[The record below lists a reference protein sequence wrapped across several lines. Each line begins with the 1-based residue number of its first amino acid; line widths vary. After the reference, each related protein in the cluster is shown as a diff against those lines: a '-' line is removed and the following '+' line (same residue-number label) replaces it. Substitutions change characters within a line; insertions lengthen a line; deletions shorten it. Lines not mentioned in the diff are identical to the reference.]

1 MSNDDK
7 VEQTNVDITD
17 EAGEVTHET
26 EGLTEDHVPD
36 LQVKLEEAL
45 AKSDEYYDQ
54 LLRNKAELDNVRK
67 RSQRE
72 LENAHKYAIEKFI
85 NELLPVIDS
94 MEMGQQAADTATDIA
109 QIKEGTAMTLT
120 MFHSLLEKF
129 EIEIINPQGDNFDPE
144 FHQAMSIQE
153 SADVPPNSVMA
164 VMQKGYTLAGR
175 LLRPA
180 MVMVSKAAADSAPEN
195 TEKDAD

>member
-1 MSNDDK
+1 MSKDEK
-7 VEQTNVDITD
+7 VEPVNVDITD
-17 EAGEVTHET
+17 EAGEVVHET

-45 AKSDEYYDQ
+45 AKADDYYDQ

-72 LENAHKYAIEKFI
+72 LENAHKYAVEKFI
-85 NELLPVIDS
+85 NALLPVIDGI
-94 MEMGQQAADTATDIA
+94 EMGKQAAETITDVDKL
-109 QIKEGTAMTLT
+109 KEGIDMSLN
-120 MFHSLLEKF
+120 MFHQLLEKF
-129 EIEIINPQGDNFDPE
+129 EIESINPEGDNFDPE
-144 FHQAMSIQE
+144 LHQAMSMQE

-180 MVMVSKAAADSAPEN
+180 MVMVSKAPEEN

>member
-1 MSNDDK
+1 MSNDEK

-17 EAGEVTHET
+17 EAGEVSHHV
-26 EGLTEDHVPD
+26 EGLAEDHVPD

-45 AKSDEYYDQ
+45 AKSDDYYDQ

-85 NELLPVIDS
+85 NELIPVIDS
-94 MEMGQQAADTATDIA
+94 MELGQQAAETASDVETL
-109 QIKEGTAMTLT
+109 KEGMNMTT
-120 MFHSLLEKF
+120 NMFYQLLEKF
-129 EIEIINPQGDNFDPE
+129 DIESINPQGDNFDPE

-153 SADVPPNSVMA
+153 SADVAPNSVMA
-164 VMQKGYTLAGR
+164 VMQKGYVLAGR

-180 MVMVSKAAADSAPEN
+180 MVVVSKAPSE
-195 TEKDAD
+195 E

>member
-1 MSNDDK
+1 MSNDDNL
-7 VEQTNVDITD
+7 EQAKVDITD
-17 EAGEVTHET
+17 ETGEVTTEEH
-26 EGLTEDHVPD
+26 EGLGQDHVPD

-54 LLRNKAELDNVRK
+54 LLRTKAELDNVRK

-94 MEMGQQAADTATDIA
+94 MELGQQAAETATEVGP
-109 QIKEGTAMTLT
+109 IKEGVDMTLN
-120 MFHSLLEKF
+120 MFYSLLEKF
-129 EIEIINPQGDNFDPE
+129 DIERLNPVGDNFDPQ
-144 FHQAMSIQE
+144 FHQAMSMQE
-153 SADVPPNSVMA
+153 TADAAPNSVLA
-164 VMQKGYTLAGR
+164 VMQKGYLLSGR

-180 MVMVSKAAADSAPEN
+180 MVVVAKAPAESASE
-195 TEKDAD
+195 

>member
-1 MSNDDK
+1 MSADEK
-7 VEQTNVDITD
+7 VEQTTVDITD
-17 EAGEVTHET
+17 DAGEVEQHH

-54 LLRNKAELDNVRK
+54 VLRTKAELDNVRK

-72 LENAHKYAIEKFI
+72 VESAHKYAVEKFI

-94 MEMGQQAADTATDIA
+94 MELGQQAAETATEIA
-109 QIKEGTAMTLT
+109 QIKEGVDMTLN
-120 MFHSLLEKF
+120 MFTQLLEKF
-129 EIEIINPQGDNFDPE
+129 DIEKINPEGDNFDPE

-153 SADVPPNSVMA
+153 TADAAPNSVIA
-164 VMQKGYTLAGR
+164 VMQKGYSIAGR

-180 MVMVSKAAADSAPEN
+180 MVVVAKAPAESAE
-195 TEKDAD
+195 

>member
-1 MSNDDK
+1 MSADEK
-7 VEQTNVDITD
+7 VEQATVDITD
-17 EAGEVTHET
+17 EAGEIEQHH

-54 LLRNKAELDNVRK
+54 MLRTKAELDNVRK

-72 LENAHKYAIEKFI
+72 VESAHKYAVEKFI

-94 MEMGQQAADTATDIA
+94 MELGQQAAETATEIE
-109 QIKEGTAMTLT
+109 QIKEGVDVTLN
-120 MFHSLLEKF
+120 MFSQLLEKF
-129 EIEIINPQGDNFDPE
+129 DIEKINPEGDNFDPE
-144 FHQAMSIQE
+144 FHQAMSLQE
-153 SADVPPNSVMA
+153 TADAAPNSVIA
-164 VMQKGYTLAGR
+164 VMQKGYSIAGR

-180 MVMVSKAAADSAPEN
+180 MVVVAKAPTESAE
-195 TEKDAD
+195 

>member
-1 MSNDDK
+1 MSADEK
-7 VEQTNVDITD
+7 VEQATVDITD
-17 EAGEVTHET
+17 EAGEVEQHHES
-26 EGLTEDHVPD
+26 LAEDHVPD

-54 LLRNKAELDNVRK
+54 MLRTKAELDNVRK

-94 MEMGQQAADTATDIA
+94 MELGQQAAETASDIE
-109 QIKEGTAMTLT
+109 QIKEGVDMTLN
-120 MFHSLLEKF
+120 MFSQLLEKF
-129 EIEIINPQGDNFDPE
+129 EIEKINPQGDTFDPE
-144 FHQAMSIQE
+144 FHQAMSLQE
-153 SADVPPNSVMA
+153 TADAAPNSVIA
-164 VMQKGYTLAGR
+164 VMQKGYSIAGR

-180 MVMVSKAAADSAPEN
+180 MVVVAKAPTESAE
-195 TEKDAD
+195 

>member
-1 MSNDDK
+1 MSDNDK
-7 VEQTNVDITD
+7 VDQTSVDITD
-17 EAGEVTHET
+17 EAGEVVHPAEA
-26 EGLTEDHVPD
+26 LPEDHVPD

-45 AKSDEYYDQ
+45 AKADEYYDQ

-72 LENAHKYAIEKFI
+72 LENAHKYAIDKFI
-85 NELLPVIDS
+85 NALIPVIDS
-94 MEMGQQAADTATDIA
+94 LELGQQAAETATDIEKL
-109 QIKEGTAMTLT
+109 KEGMDLTTT
-120 MFHSLLEKF
+120 MFYQLLEKF
-129 EIEIINPQGDNFDPE
+129 EIESLNPQGDNFDPE

-164 VMQKGYTLAGR
+164 VMQKGYTLGGR

-180 MVMVSKAAADSAPEN
+180 MVMVSKAPAEN
-195 TEKDAD
+195 TEKDAE

>member
-1 MSNDDK
+1 MSNDEK

-17 EAGEVTHET
+17 EAGEVSQHT
-26 EGLTEDHVPD
+26 EGLAEDHVPD

-45 AKSDEYYDQ
+45 ARADDNYDQ

-72 LENAHKYAIEKFI
+72 LENAHKYAVEKFV
-85 NELLPVIDS
+85 NELIPVIDS
-94 MEMGQQAADTATDIA
+94 MELGQLAAETATDIEKL
-109 QIKEGTAMTLT
+109 KEGMDMTT
-120 MFHSLLEKF
+120 NMFYQLLEKF
-129 EIEIINPQGDNFDPE
+129 DIESINPQGDNFDPE

-153 SADVPPNSVMA
+153 SAEVPPNSVMA

-180 MVMVSKAAADSAPEN
+180 MVMVSKAPEEN

>member
-45 AKSDEYYDQ
+45 AKADEYYDQ

-72 LENAHKYAIEKFI
+72 LENAHKYAVEKFI

-94 MEMGQQAADTATDIA
+94 MEMGQQAAETATDIA

-120 MFHSLLEKF
+120 MFQSLLEKF
-129 EIEIINPQGDNFDPE
+129 EIESINPQGDNFDPE

-164 VMQKGYTLAGR
+164 VMQKGYMLSGR

>member
-7 VEQTNVDITD
+7 VEQSNVDITD

-85 NELLPVIDS
+85 NDLLPVIDS

-129 EIEIINPQGDNFDPE
+129 EIESINPQGDNFDPE

-153 SADVPPNSVMA
+153 SAEVPPNSVMA

>member
-1 MSNDDK
+1 MSNDEK
-7 VEQTNVDITD
+7 VEPVNVDITD
-17 EAGEVTHET
+17 EAGEVVHET

-45 AKSDEYYDQ
+45 AKADDYYDQ

-72 LENAHKYAIEKFI
+72 LENAHKYAVEKFV
-85 NELLPVIDS
+85 NALLPVIDGI
-94 MEMGQQAADTATDIA
+94 EMGKQAAETITDVD
-109 QIKEGTAMTLT
+109 QLKEGIDMSLS
-120 MFHSLLEKF
+120 MFHQLLEKF
-129 EIEIINPQGDNFDPE
+129 EIESINPEGDNFDPE

-180 MVMVSKAAADSAPEN
+180 MVMVSKAPEEN

>member
-1 MSNDDK
+1 MSTDEK
-7 VEQTNVDITD
+7 VEQTTVDITD
-17 EAGEVTHET
+17 EAGEVEQTH

-54 LLRNKAELDNVRK
+54 VLRTKAELDNVRK

-72 LENAHKYAIEKFI
+72 VESAHKYAIEKFI

-94 MEMGQQAADTATDIA
+94 MELGQQAADTATEIE
-109 QIKEGTAMTLT
+109 QIKEGVDMTLN
-120 MFHSLLEKF
+120 MFSSLLEKF
-129 EIEIINPQGDNFDPE
+129 DIEKINPEGDNFDPE
-144 FHQAMSIQE
+144 FHQAMSLQE
-153 SADVPPNSVMA
+153 TADAAPNSVIA
-164 VMQKGYTLAGR
+164 VMQKGYSIAGR

-180 MVMVSKAAADSAPEN
+180 MVVVAKAPSESAE
-195 TEKDAD
+195 

>member
-1 MSNDDK
+1 MSNDEK

-17 EAGEVTHET
+17 EAGEVVHPV
-26 EGLTEDHVPD
+26 EGLSEDHVSD

-45 AKSDEYYDQ
+45 AKADENYDQ
-54 LLRNKAELDNVRK
+54 LLRNKAELDNLRK

-72 LENAHKYAIEKFI
+72 LENAHKYAAEKFVNALI
-85 NELLPVIDS
+85 PVIDS
-94 MEMGQQAADTATDIA
+94 LELGQQAAETATDIDKL
-109 QIKEGTAMTLT
+109 KEGMDLTTT
-120 MFHSLLEKF
+120 MFYQLLEKF
-129 EIEIINPQGDNFDPE
+129 EIESINPEGDNFDPE

-153 SADVPPNSVMA
+153 SADVPANSVMA

-180 MVMVSKAAADSAPEN
+180 MVMVSKAPVEVTPEN

>member
-1 MSNDDK
+1 MSDDEK
-7 VEQTNVDITD
+7 VEKTNVDITD
-17 EAGEVTHET
+17 ETGEVSHEP
-26 EGLTEDHVPD
+26 ESLAEDHVPD

-45 AKSDEYYDQ
+45 AKADDYYDQ

-72 LENAHKYAIEKFI
+72 LENAHKYAVEKFI
-85 NELLPVIDS
+85 NGLLPVIDS
-94 MEMGQQAADTATDIA
+94 MEMGQQAAETATEID
-109 QIKEGTAMTLT
+109 QIKEGTAMTLN
-120 MFHSLLEKF
+120 MFQQLLEKF
-129 EIEIINPQGDNFDPE
+129 EIESINPEGDNFDPE

-153 SADVPPNSVMA
+153 NADVAPNSVMA

-180 MVMVSKAAADSAPEN
+180 MVVVAKAPADNA
-195 TEKDAD
+195 EKESD

>member
-1 MSNDDK
+1 MSADEK
-7 VEQTNVDITD
+7 VEQATVDITD
-17 EAGEVTHET
+17 EAGEVEQHH

-45 AKSDEYYDQ
+45 AKSNEYYDQ
-54 LLRNKAELDNVRK
+54 MLRTKAELDNVRK

-72 LENAHKYAIEKFI
+72 VESAHKYAAEKFV

-94 MEMGQQAADTATDIA
+94 MELGQQAAETATEIE
-109 QIKEGTAMTLT
+109 QIKEGVDMTLN
-120 MFHSLLEKF
+120 MFSQLLEKF
-129 EIEIINPQGDNFDPE
+129 EIEKINPEGDNFDPE

-153 SADVPPNSVMA
+153 TADAAPNSVIA
-164 VMQKGYTLAGR
+164 VMQKGYSLAGR

-180 MVMVSKAAADSAPEN
+180 MVVVAKAPAESAE
-195 TEKDAD
+195 

>member
-17 EAGEVTHET
+17 EAGEVTHEA

-72 LENAHKYAIEKFI
+72 LENAHKYAVEKFI

-129 EIEIINPQGDNFDPE
+129 EIESINPQGDNFDPE

-180 MVMVSKAAADSAPEN
+180 MVMVSKAAADSAPES

>member
-1 MSNDDK
+1 MSADEK
-7 VEQTNVDITD
+7 VEQATVDITD
-17 EAGEVTHET
+17 EAGEVEQHH

-45 AKSDEYYDQ
+45 AKSGEYYDQ
-54 LLRNKAELDNVRK
+54 MLRTKAELDNVRK

-72 LENAHKYAIEKFI
+72 VESAHKYAIEKFI

-94 MEMGQQAADTATDIA
+94 MELGQQAAETATEIE
-109 QIKEGTAMTLT
+109 QIKEGVVMTLN
-120 MFHSLLEKF
+120 MFSSLLEKF
-129 EIEIINPQGDNFDPE
+129 DIEKINPEGDNFDPE

-153 SADVPPNSVMA
+153 TADAAPNSVIA
-164 VMQKGYTLAGR
+164 VMQKGYSIAGR

-180 MVMVSKAAADSAPEN
+180 MVVVAKAPTESAE
-195 TEKDAD
+195 

>member
-1 MSNDDK
+1 MSNDEK

-17 EAGEVTHET
+17 EAGEVVHPV
-26 EGLTEDHVPD
+26 EGLSEDHVPD

-45 AKSDEYYDQ
+45 AKADENYDQ
-54 LLRNKAELDNVRK
+54 LLRNKAELDNLRK

-72 LENAHKYAIEKFI
+72 LENAHKYAVEKFVNALI
-85 NELLPVIDS
+85 PVIDS
-94 MEMGQQAADTATDIA
+94 LELGQQAAETATDIEKL
-109 QIKEGTAMTLT
+109 KEGMDLTTT
-120 MFHSLLEKF
+120 MFYQLLEKF
-129 EIEIINPQGDNFDPE
+129 EIESINPQGDNFDPE

-153 SADVPPNSVMA
+153 SADVPANSVMA
-164 VMQKGYTLAGR
+164 VMQKGYTLGGR

-180 MVMVSKAAADSAPEN
+180 MVMVSKAPVEATPDN

>member
-1 MSNDDK
+1 MSNDEK

-17 EAGEVTHET
+17 ETGEVTQDV
-26 EGLTEDHVPD
+26 EGLAEDHVPD
-36 LQVKLEEAL
+36 LQDKLEEAL

-72 LENAHKYAIEKFI
+72 LENAHKYAVEKFI
-85 NELLPVIDS
+85 NALIPVIDS
-94 MEMGQQAADTATDIA
+94 MELGQQAAETASDVETL
-109 QIKEGTAMTLT
+109 KEGMNLT
-120 MFHSLLEKF
+120 TNMFYQLLEKF
-129 EIEIINPQGDNFDPE
+129 DIESLNPQGDTFDPE

-153 SADVPPNSVMA
+153 SPDVAPNSVIA
-164 VMQKGYTLAGR
+164 VMQKGYTLSGR

-180 MVMVSKAAADSAPEN
+180 MVVVSKAPAEDN
-195 TEKDAD
+195 TENNAE